1 MKARNVLTGEIF
13 EAERRTDVSSSS
25 YGQPVLCIK
34 HKDGRLEPVD
44 DWAFEVVE
52 EGDARPS
59 PINRRKKKC
68 DYIGDL
74 FDPRD

>member
-1 MKARNVLTGEIF
+1 MRVKSVFTGETF

-44 DWAFEVVE
+44 AWAFEVVE
-52 EGDARPS
+52 EGEARPS
-59 PINRRKKKC
+59 PINRPKKKC